1 MKLISWNVNGIRAA
15 LKKGFMEYFLEQD
28 ADIFCIQESKCQV
41 GQVELDL
48 PGYEQ
53 YWNAA
58 IKKGYS
64 GTAIFTKIKPLNVTY
79 GIHIEEH
86 DQEGRIITLEYDE
99 FYLVNCYTPNSKRG
113 LERLDYREVWE
124 DDFRMYLKKL
134 DEVKPVVLCGD
145 LNVAHMEIDIKNDKT
160 NHRSAGFTDEE
171 RKKMTKLLGSG
182 FIDTF
187 RYFYPDLEDAYTW
200 WSYMGNARAN
210 NTGWR
215 IDYFIV
221 SEHMEERLEDA
232 VIHPQIMG
240 SDHCPVALIL
250 KN

>member
-15 LKKGFMEYFLEQD
+15 LKKGFMAYFIEQD

-41 GQVELDL
+41 GQVDLDL

-58 IKKGYS
+58 VKKGYS
-64 GTAIFTKIKPLNVTY
+64 GTAIFTKIKPINVTY
-79 GIHIEEH
+79 GIGMDDH
-86 DQEGRIITLEYDE
+86 DQEGRVITLEFDE

-124 DDFRMYLKKL
+124 DDFRTYLKKR
-134 DEVKPVVLCGD
+134 DEVKPVILCGD

-171 RKKMTKLLGSG
+171 RRKMTKLLGSG

-187 RYFYPDLEDAYTW
+187 RFFYPELEDAYTW

-221 SEHMEERLEDA
+221 SERMSERLEDA
-232 VIHPQIMG
+232 KIHSQVMG
-240 SDHCPVALIL
+240 SDHCPVVLTL
-250 KN
+250 KD